1 MWPFY
6 SSRPHLAL
14 LPRLWRERARM
25 GARSSL
31 CSPSSGNEKSQSEP
45 FSVSLHSPLWEENEM
60 RPGPWQILICI
71 AVVALLF
78 GAKKIPEIAR
88 SLGRA
93 KGEFKKGLL
102 EGEKEDAVD

>member
-1 MWPFY
+1 MNLLVQVCILPF
-6 SSRPHLAL
+6 R
-14 LPRLWRERARM
+14 
-25 GARSSL
+25 
-31 CSPSSGNEKSQSEP
+31 
-45 FSVSLHSPLWEENEM
+45 EENDM

-78 GAKKIPEIAR
+78 GANKIPEIAR

-102 EGEKEDAVD
+102 EGEKEDVEA

>member
-1 MWPFY
+1 
-6 SSRPHLAL
+6 
-14 LPRLWRERARM
+14 
-25 GARSSL
+25 
-31 CSPSSGNEKSQSEP
+31 
-45 FSVSLHSPLWEENEM
+45 M

-93 KGEFKKGLL
+93 GEFKKGLL
-102 EGEKEDAVD
+102 EGEKEDTAD

>member
-1 MWPFY
+1 
-6 SSRPHLAL
+6 
-14 LPRLWRERARM
+14 
-25 GARSSL
+25 
-31 CSPSSGNEKSQSEP
+31 
-45 FSVSLHSPLWEENEM
+45 M

-102 EGEKEDAVD
+102 EGEMEDAVD

>member
-1 MWPFY
+1 MEV
-6 SSRPHLAL
+6 AK
-14 LPRLWRERARM
+14 
-25 GARSSL
+25 
-31 CSPSSGNEKSQSEP
+31 SG
-45 FSVSLHSPLWEENEM
+45 
-60 RPGPWQILICI
+60 PGPWQILICI